1 MVAVLM
7 ADLHVYQSLVIQ
19 TSQGSCSVCSHV
31 TNMTKP
37 SESQYTRQQKEPT
50 TFSGQG
56 EGNPPLAWSTRPIL
70 EMVQK
75 QKFPGA
81 HS

>member
-1 MVAVLM
+1 
-7 ADLHVYQSLVIQ
+7 
-19 TSQGSCSVCSHV
+19 
-31 TNMTKP
+31 MTKP

-56 EGNPPLAWSTRPIL
+56 EGNPPLAWSTQPPL

-75 QKFPGA
+75 QKKYLEHIA
-81 HS
+81 DS